1 MKGMDKWLIFRGRD
15 EMEPY
20 YLVETGTYDFAW
32 PDGTYANIVIDFDL
46 YEEHMHIFAENIKG
60 RTIRAGIVRAF
71 GEIEAV
77 SITASSLAAD
87 VIKAEHAEA
96 EDDIQARKYIEAKH
110 IEAGSLEAKE
120 IRAERVNC
128 GIIKAGQAAFSP
140 IRYRKEPEAITNE
153 TWKDELY
160 GKAELIEAADAE
172 EDIRRVTEREN
183 DEYRKYMIEAM
194 LAW

>member
-1 MKGMDKWLIFRGRD
+1 MKGMDKWLVFRGRD

-20 YLVETGTYDFAW
+20 YLVETGTYDFTW
-32 PDGTYANIVIDFDL
+32 PDGTLANIVIDFDL
-46 YEEHMHIFAENIKG
+46 YEECMHIFAKNIKG
-60 RTIRAGIVRAF
+60 RTIRAGIVRAI

-77 SITASSLAAD
+77 SITASALSAD

-96 EDDIQARKYIEAKH
+96 EGKIEVRKYIEAKH

-120 IRAERVNC
+120 IRAESINC

-140 IRYRKEPEAITNE
+140 IRYRKEPETVTNE

-160 GKAELIEAADAE
+160 GKAELIEATDAE
-172 EDIRRVTEREN
+172 EDIRRVREREN
-183 DEYRKYMIEAM
+183 REYLEEMREAG
-194 LAW
+194 LVW

>member
-1 MKGMDKWLIFRGRD
+1 MKVMDKWLIFRGRD

-77 SITASSLAAD
+77 SITASSLSAD

-96 EDDIQARKYIEAKH
+96 EDDIMARKYIEAKH

-120 IRAERVNC
+120 IRAESVNC

-160 GKAELIEAADAE
+160 GKAELIEAACAE
-172 EDIRRVTEREN
+172 EDIRRVREREN
-183 DEYRKYMIEAM
+183 REYLEEMREAG
-194 LAW
+194 LVW

>member
-1 MKGMDKWLIFRGRD
+1 MKGMDKWLVFRGRD

-20 YLVETGTYDFAW
+20 YLVETRTYDFAW
-32 PDGTYANIVIDFDL
+32 PDGTWANIVIDFDL
-46 YEEHMHIFAENIKG
+46 YEEHMHIFAKNIKG

-77 SITASSLAAD
+77 SITALSLSAD

-96 EDDIQARKYIEAKH
+96 EDDIEARKYIEAKH

-128 GIIKAGQAAFSP
+128 GIIKAGQMAFSP
-140 IRYRKEPEAITNE
+140 LRQRKEPEIITNE
-153 TWKDELY
+153 TWKDKLY

-172 EDIRRVTEREN
+172 EDIRRVREREN
-183 DEYRKYMIEAM
+183 REYLEEMREAG
-194 LAW
+194 LVW